1 MKEII
6 VILDNVRSVLNVGAI
21 LRTCDGAAVK
31 KLYLVG
37 ITPNISHKK
46 IPKTALGAEEYVE
59 SEHVKDAKSLIK
71 TLKSEGYQI
80 ISIEQSNISEDYSK
94 IDYSKKVCLVFGN
107 EISGVSNEVLE
118 ISDKVA
124 ELPMK
129 GKKNSLNVSTTVG
142 IVLYHIITEG

>member
-21 LRTCDGAAVK
+21 LRTCDGAGVK

-37 ITPNISHKK
+37 ITPDITHKK

-59 SEHVKDAKSLIK
+59 SEHVKDIK
-71 TLKSEGYQI
+71 PVLEQLKKEDYEI
-80 ISIEQSNISEDYSK
+80 ISIEQTSKSEDYSK
-94 IDYSKKVCLVFGN
+94 IKYNNKVCLIFGN
-107 EISGVSNEVLE
+107 EISGVSNEVLKL
-118 ISDKVA
+118 SDKTA

-142 IVLYHIITEG
+142 IVLYHIITTS